1 MQPWEQLRLRSG
13 RAGGEDGGDSPPHPS
28 ARPQLPGAAPAEPPR
43 PAPDSPSVS
52 ARSQSGAEA
61 PSSSESSSEGAARA
75 PPAGPMAPAL
85 GGAGKA
91 QLPHFPP
98 APFSSSPLPPPSSP
112 SGWGGSGASPRSRGA
127 GRPPPGILPL
137 AGVSAEAEKGPCGAA
152 AGPVPRRW
160 PGCSAAASRL
170 PGLGLGVERGNGRRG
185 SATIPIGLPLGV
197 SPPPAVDRG
206 AGAAPPPPPLAE
218 RCSPAHRRS
227 GCCTGVAAFPQSL
240 AAPGIACEPP
250 KVASHV
256 HAHTHIYTRSYMRV
270 CSWGNRIILPFAGW
284 FPGVAPAAAAGRG
297 AGKPQGV
304 CEGGHEWGRTLPLAP
319 SGPFSTAAV
328 AIGLLGA
335 EEASP
340 RRFASR
346 AVSLCQRCLFQL
358 WAELNRSFLRYAV
371 GILSLCP
378 ALKKPVAQGGL
389 QMHGR
394 EHSASSCRRPEC

>member
-152 AGPVPRRW
+152 AGPVPCRW

-206 AGAAPPPPPLAE
+206 AGAAPPPPPLA
-218 RCSPAHRRS
+218 SPSAVLPP
-227 GCCTGVAAFPQSL
+227 TAAL
-240 AAPGIACEPP
+240 GAAPGSRRFP
-250 KVASHV
+250 KALQPLASP
-256 HAHTHIYTRSYMRV
+256 ASPRSWRATYMPTHIYTRARICEYVLEETGLFCRSQADSQASLPLPRREGARASRRV
-270 CSWGNRIILPFAGW
+270 CAREDTSG
-284 FPGVAPAAAAGRG
+284 AGRS
-297 AGKPQGV
+297 
-304 CEGGHEWGRTLPLAP
+304 RLPRPAP
-319 SGPFSTAAV
+319 SAQLGSRSGFSV
-328 AIGLLGA
+328 L
-335 EEASP
+335 
-340 RRFASR
+340 
-346 AVSLCQRCLFQL
+346 
-358 WAELNRSFLRYAV
+358 
-371 GILSLCP
+371 P
-378 ALKKPVAQGGL
+378 AGL
-389 QMHGR
+389 QAVWLACASVVCFNYGR
-394 EHSASSCRRPEC
+394 N